1 MNRRSFLVAAGLSAT
16 GLLTACGG
24 PEAGGGGTT
33 ADGRTVINVG
43 VTPLLNAAPLYL
55 GIKKG
60 FFSAEGLAAT
70 AKTIQTAAT
79 AIPSMLKGE
88 LQYALVST
96 VPAIN
101 ARAQGLQINMVLGND
116 VYAEKTKDDGAAILV
131 RTDSRIKKAADLA
144 GATVGV
150 VGLKSMPEL
159 AVRLAMRQA
168 GADPSSAKFVELP
181 YPEMNSA
188 VQQGRVD
195 AVLSADPFLQ
205 QGLAQG
211 LRQPCAPYS
220 EALPKVTGLSWI
232 GAGAYLQEHSDAAQ
246 RFVTAM
252 TKSVQYAAEHP
263 DEVRAEAGT
272 FTTISAAALGEV
284 RLPIFE
290 PRLDMTQVQK
300 IANAMMTE
308 EFIAKEPDL
317 SGLVRT

>member
-1 MNRRSFLVAAGLSAT
+1 MDRRSFLLAAGLSAT
-16 GLLTACGG
+16 GLVAACGG
-24 PEAGGGGTT
+24 NQARDGGTT
-33 ADGRTVINVG
+33 ADGRVVTNVG

-60 FFSAEGLAAT
+60 FFTSEGLAVT

-101 ARAQGLQINMVLGND
+101 ARVQGLQINMVLGND
-116 VYAEKTKDDGAAILV
+116 VYAQEAKDDGAAILV
-131 RTDSRIKKAADLA
+131 RADSRIKKSADLA
-144 GATVGV
+144 GATIGV

-168 GADPSSAKFVELP
+168 GADPGSAQFVELP

-188 VQQGRVD
+188 VKQGRVD

-205 QGLAQG
+205 QGLDQG
-211 LRQPCAPYS
+211 LRQACAPYS
-220 EALPKVTGLSWI
+220 EALPKVTGLTWI
-232 GAGAYLQEHSDAAQ
+232 GAGPYLQEHSDVAQ
-246 RFVTAM
+246 RFVRAM

-263 DEVRAEAGT
+263 DEVRAVAGT
-272 FTTISAAALGEV
+272 FTTIPAKALAGI
-284 RLPIFE
+284 RLPIFD
-290 PRLDMTQVQK
+290 PRLETAQVEK
-300 IANAMMTE
+300 IAKAMVTE
-308 EFIAKEPDL
+308 KFITKEPDL
-317 SGLVRT
+317 NGLVRA